1 MLLLEIIWTF
11 FWIWGGF
18 QIILALI
25 DNVEFSSIMEPFEMV
40 IDFRHG
46 KYEVPNELILVKLQ
60 S

>member
-11 FWIWGGF
+11 FWIWGDF
-18 QIILALI
+18 QII
-25 DNVEFSSIMEPFEMV
+25 EFSSIMEPFEMV

>member
-11 FWIWGGF
+11 FWIWRDF

-25 DNVEFSSIMEPFEMV
+25 DHVEFSSIMEPFEMV

>member
-11 FWIWGGF
+11 FWIWGDF

-25 DNVEFSSIMEPFEMV
+25 DHVEFSSIMEPFEMV

-46 KYEVPNELILVKLQ
+46 KYEVSNELILVKLQ

>member
-11 FWIWGGF
+11 FWIWGDF

-25 DNVEFSSIMEPFEMV
+25 YHVEFSSIMEPFEMV